1 MMGLCRLFC
10 GRHRR
15 IAEAKRKAA
24 QSRAIGKHI
33 EQQWP
38 AVMEAAEWART
49 TRERNHLTELFFANR
64 GGD

>member
-1 MMGLCRLFC
+1 MGLCSRFR
-10 GRHRR
+10 GRRRR

-33 EQQWP
+33 DQQWP
-38 AVMEAAEWART
+38 EIREAAAWARD
-49 TRERNHLTELFFANR
+49 TREQNHLTELFFANR